1 MAQLTRIFRHRKTSA
16 TVDGPFAFQVASP
29 DAVTRR
35 RVRLFALLGLGAYAL
50 ALIATLPAEL
60 LMKDAEE
67 DALVG
72 TVTGT
77 VWSGEAS
84 MNGGHGLK
92 WAWSPFAS
100 LRSFSFSIDFQ
111 MSGPDTD
118 LRGQARWRP
127 NSFELRNVGGRS
139 TGALISAIFPQ
150 LPLTCDF
157 PMQVDVGKVILGEGN
172 AAVEGEIR
180 SDRGLCVNRG
190 GIAGTSTMPPLLAQS
205 ASTVAGSTGSISVVG
220 NVRERIAS
228 IKITPN
234 GELSLKVLP
243 RGAALLSG
251 GVGSDMTIT
260 TKL

>member
-1 MAQLTRIFRHRKTSA
+1 MAQLTRIFRHRKPQA

-50 ALIATLPAEL
+50 SLIATLPAEL
-60 LMKDAEE
+60 LFEDAEE

-92 WAWSPFAS
+92 WVWSPFAS
-100 LRSFSFSIDFQ
+100 LGSFAFAIDFE
-111 MSGPDTD
+111 MSGPDTA
-118 LRGQARWRP
+118 LEGQARWRP
-127 NSFELRNVGGRS
+127 NSFELRDVSGRS
-139 TGALISAIFPQ
+139 TGALLTALFPQ

-157 PMQVDVGKVILGEGN
+157 PMQVEVGKIIMGEGN
-172 AAVEGEIR
+172 AAVEGEVR
-180 SDRGLCVNRG
+180 SDRGLCLNRG
-190 GIAGTSTMPPLLAQS
+190 GMTGTSVMPPLLAQS
-205 ASTVAGSTGSISVVG
+205 ASTVAGSTGSISVVSS
-220 NVRERIAS
+220 VRERIAS
-228 IKITPN
+228 IKVTPN
-234 GELSLKVLP
+234 GELSIKALP
-243 RGAALLSG
+243 RGAALMTG
-251 GVGSDMTIT
+251 VVGSDMTIT